1 MTPGVKRD
9 WPKLLKLYHRR
20 SSSRAAFCKQHGV
33 TLSTLDYHLR
43 RGKSASA
50 FVAAPL
56 VNDSIG
62 TASEMVLELPGGIKL
77 TVRR

>member
-1 MTPGVKRD
+1 MTIADKKD
-9 WPKLLKLYHRR
+9 WPKLLKLYHKR

-43 RGKSASA
+43 RVKSSTS

-56 VNDSIG
+56 VTG
-62 TASEMVLELPGGIKL
+62 ALETAGEIVLELPGGIKL